1 MASLSDI
8 GNLMHLYLDE
18 IEPGEA
24 TTAPDF
30 LIQASAQVLN
40 EKCDRN
46 WIPIVVK
53 EIGED
58 QYQVIGNSF
67 TYAVAEEAGLERVW
81 CVIAD
86 DSDETAEVARVLSG
100 EEVPKINLSKASRDE
115 INIALQ
121 YLIELPGSDLKK
133 VKLATVTNRIEEAPR
148 QYWKTLDPIANLKC
162 GITRGKKLSALKSVF
177 YLTPQPMPE
186 VITDPVLLKSLTATE
201 LKKMAKKRG
210 ITGYSKLKKSE
221 LINVLSKAD
230 ED

>member
-8 GNLMHLYLDE
+8 GNLMHIYLDE

-24 TTAPDF
+24 TEAPDF

-40 EKCDRN
+40 QKCDRN
-46 WIPIVVK
+46 WVPIIVK
-53 EIGED
+53 ETGED

-67 TYAVAEEAGLERVW
+67 VYAVAEEAGLERVW

-86 DSDETAEVARVLSG
+86 ESDEAAEVARVLSG
-100 EEVPKINLSKASRDE
+100 EEVPRINLSKASRDE
-115 INIALQ
+115 ITAALQ

-133 VKLATVTNRIEEAPR
+133 VKLATATNRIDEAPR

-162 GITRGKKLSALKSVF
+162 GITRGKKLNALKSVF

-186 VITDPVLLKSLTATE
+186 VITDPAILKTLTATE
-201 LKKMAKKRG
+201 LKKKAKKGTKKGMEGTKEEDKRITRG
-210 ITGYSKLKKSE
+210 SS
-221 LINVLSKAD
+221 
-230 ED
+230 

>member
-30 LIQASAQVLN
+30 LIRASAQVLN

-46 WIPIVVK
+46 WVPIIVK
-53 EIGED
+53 ETGKD

-67 TYAVAEEAGLERVW
+67 VYAVAEEAGLDRVW
-81 CVIAD
+81 CVVAD
-86 DSDETAEVARVLSG
+86 NSDATAEISRVLSG

-115 INIALQ
+115 ITAALQ
-121 YLIELPGSDLKK
+121 YLIEVPDSDLKK
-133 VKLATVTNRIEEAPR
+133 VKLATATNRIDEAPR
-148 QYWKTLDPIANLKC
+148 QYWKTLDPVANLKC
-162 GITRGKKLSALKSVF
+162 GITRGKKLNALKSVF

-186 VITDPVLLKSLTATE
+186 VITDPAILKSLTATE

-210 ITGYSKLKKSE
+210 LAGYSKMKKKLRFSHPHH
-221 LINVLSKAD
+221 LN
-230 ED
+230 

>member
-18 IEPGEA
+18 IEPGAA

-30 LIQASAQVLN
+30 LIRASAQILN

-46 WIPIVVK
+46 WVPIIVK
-53 EIGED
+53 ETGKD

-67 TYAVAEEAGLERVW
+67 VYAVVEEAGLDRVW

-86 DSDETAEVARVLSG
+86 DNDSTAEISKVLSG
-100 EEVPKINLSKASRDE
+100 EEIPKINLSKASRDE
-115 INIALQ
+115 ITAALQ

-133 VKLATVTNRIEEAPR
+133 VKLATATNRIDEAPR

-162 GITRGKKLSALKSVF
+162 GITRGKKLNALKSVF

-186 VITDPVLLKSLTATE
+186 VITDPVLLNSLTATE

-210 ITGYSKLKKSE
+210 ISGYSKLKKNE
-221 LINVLSKAD
+221 LVNVLSEHD
-230 ED
+230 